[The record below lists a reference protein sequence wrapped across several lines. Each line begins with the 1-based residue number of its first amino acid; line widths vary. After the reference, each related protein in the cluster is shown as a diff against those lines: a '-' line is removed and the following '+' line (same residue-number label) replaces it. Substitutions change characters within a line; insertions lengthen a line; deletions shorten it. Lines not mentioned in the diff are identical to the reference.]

1 MCEARRCAQSSEKTI
16 LYTLD
21 SHNFSNRSSI
31 RLFLTGKVFITCN
44 RCLRDHRRRCQGC
57 SERFQTQ
64 VQRCAETIYTHGL
77 EYMWSHRQSRFM
89 SFESGKTSLH
99 QPSDGIGELTGA
111 LLAPHLP
118 NLTTRKCP
126 FLTRPTAQARASAV
140 TLMVNFV
147 KDGRISCN
155 LSERHCPVL

>member
-1 MCEARRCAQSSEKTI
+1 VKLGVALKAPGIDHLVRSGLAQFQQSLFGPFVSCKQGNHHMQSLSSKPSPS
-16 LYTLD
+16 L
-21 SHNFSNRSSI
+21 S
-31 RLFLTGKVFITCN
+31 G
-44 RCLRDHRRRCQGC
+44 GC
-57 SERFQTQ
+57 SERSQTQ

-77 EYMWSHRQSRFM
+77 KHMWSHRESRFM

-99 QPSDGIGELTGA
+99 QPSDGVCELTGA

-126 FLTRPTAQARASAV
+126 FLTRPTAHARASAV

-147 KDGRISCN
+147 KDERISCN